1 MRPAGRVHSIRA
13 QAAASRE
20 VRLLSL
26 CWLFAGWGRII
37 HPPSYGRHG
46 GLLAVAV
53 VGSEAKGISF
63 VPGGMG
69 VLGLGPDFFLPFEG
83 QSRRGS
89 AGPDPVRVE
98 AVAIPLHPTSHGR
111 SRTFKSPRSTL
122 EGRVEKI
129 PHRRRGRAAGR
140 PVHGQR
146 NPGYPFSRFRLPHW
160 KLPALTAKSA
170 GHTGLHQ
177 SCAGEVDTECLAGPR
192 PPHPVAGK
200 SQTLPGHRQPR
211 ARYRYNLRGE
221 NVQLLSSIG
230 TCYGQW
236 PGTRQ

>member
-160 KLPALTAKSA
+160 KLPALTAKKRRAHRSA
-170 GHTGLHQ
+170 PELCRGGGHGM
-177 SCAGEVDTECLAGPR
+177 SCRPSPPTPRGREVTDLT
-192 PPHPVAGK
+192 
-200 SQTLPGHRQPR
+200 R
-211 ARYRYNLRGE
+211 APAAQGAAP
-221 NVQLLSSIG
+221 I
-230 TCYGQW
+230 
-236 PGTRQ
+236 